1 MTWKNHVALLLA
13 IASRRRA
20 VATAIVY
27 GLSLAVRFTSATG
40 EQVEIPAQS
49 VQATNP
55 GMSIITGDGG
65 RLRYADWGPNA
76 AQPISFRHAGPLPL
90 WSMLGCQAR

>member
-1 MTWKNHVALLLA
+1 MTSNHFVGLFA
-13 IASRRRA
+13 IAPRRRI

-40 EQVEIPAQS
+40 EQVETPAQS
-49 VQATNP
+49 VQTTNP

-65 RLRYADWGPNA
+65 RLPYADWGPNA

>member
-1 MTWKNHVALLLA
+1 MTWKNHVALLLV
-13 IASRRRA
+13 IAPRRRA

-40 EQVEIPAQS
+40 EPVKIPAQF
-49 VQATNP
+49 VQTTNP

-90 WSMLGCQAR
+90 SSMPFCQAR